1 MICGC
6 MHTVFYH
13 KFSYTYQK
21 YAIDLWENM
30 CDWLA
35 KKTKSY
41 SLDWTIGRVRRQR
54 YTNINHPWPYEGV
67 VYVKIDN
74 ISIQQFPIEPLLPSG
89 RYRMDI
95 DITEA
100 NRKTTIFVSQVFF
113 SISDHRI
120 EQY

>member
-1 MICGC
+1 MWV
-6 MHTVFYH
+6 HTVFYY
-13 KFSYTYQK
+13 KYAYTYQK

-30 CDWLA
+30 CDWLG

-41 SLDWTIGRVRRQR
+41 LLDWTIGRAQR
-54 YTNINHPWPYEGV
+54 YTNINHSCPYEGV
-67 VYVKIDN
+67 VYLKADN
-74 ISIQQFPIEPLLPSG
+74 ISIKQFPIEPLLPSG

-95 DITEA
+95 NITEG
-100 NRKTTIFVSQVFF
+100 NRKTSIFVGKVFF